1 LKKFKPEELDA
12 AAWRAAFVKVNQV
25 TAEEVPAGWYSP
37 EEIAMKLGHCR
48 EVGIQ
53 KCRDL
58 AKAGLV
64 ERKDFRVVWGRG
76 VRPKPFYRLIKV
88 AKKD

>member
-1 LKKFKPEELDA
+1 
-12 AAWRAAFVKVNQV
+12 
-25 TAEEVPAGWYSP
+25 
-37 EEIAMKLGHCR
+37 MKLGHCR

-58 AKAGLV
+58 AKAGMV

-76 VRPKPFYRLIKV
+76 VRPKPFYRLKPLA
-88 AKKD
+88 AKP

>member
-1 LKKFKPEELDA
+1 VKKFKAEELDA
-12 AAWRAAFVKVNQV
+12 AAWRAAFVRVNQAA
-25 TAEEVPAGWYSP
+25 AEEIPPGWFSP

-58 AKAGLV
+58 AKAGMV

-76 VRPKPFYRLIKV
+76 VRPKPFYRLKPLA
-88 AKKD
+88 AKP